1 MDNKSNNKGC
11 LVKVALFLA
20 IVMFVLFVSCI
31 DSNISVKPT
40 KEDVP
45 IDFVTELEDGSD
57 RWTLHEVD
65 MDVLDSAVY
74 TKYFILVDNLTG
86 NQYMCIVYG
95 TSISICPVL
104 D

>member
-1 MDNKSNNKGC
+1 MDNKIKKIGR
-11 LVKVALFLA
+11 LVKVALFLT
-20 IVMFVLFVSCI
+20 IVLFVLFVSCI
-31 DSNISVKPT
+31 DSNISVQPA

-95 TSISICPVL
+95 TSISVFPVL